1 MSNSQ
6 APKSAKPSKVST
18 LPPPSNPLKPSSVSS
33 HLAMV
38 ELKQRILT
46 SLSKLSDRDTYQI
59 AVEDLEKTIQS
70 LSPDSLPMFLNC
82 LFDSSNDPKQA
93 VKKESL
99 RLLSVL
105 CNCHGELAASHLTK
119 IIAHI
124 VKRLKD
130 SDSGVKDACRDSIGV
145 LSGQYLKGESGGNM
159 VGLFV
164 KPLFEAMGDQ
174 NKGVQSGAAT
184 CMAKMVE
191 CASDPPLAAF
201 QKLCPRIFKLLNNQN
216 FMVKASL
223 LSVVA
228 SLSQVG
234 AIPTQSLEALLLSIH
249 ECLGSTDWATR
260 KAAAD
265 ALSSLALHS
274 SNLIADRTASTITL
288 LEGCRFDRMKPV
300 RDSMTEA
307 LQLWKKIAGEGEEG
321 AADDQKALS
330 RDGDNVQS
338 DESSEKNGSKNPSA
352 GDKSTLTSDSV
363 SEGKGGSVID
373 KAVVILKKKAP
384 ALTDRELNPEF
395 FQKLETRGSDDLPV
409 EVVVPRRYLNSS
421 NLKREEESKTNDPAT
436 KRRLSGVGNNQSDDF
451 HTYSSSKNRNIERGA
466 AGVGDKW
473 PEKKVNG
480 NNLRQRTTDADDRI
494 DVIQREP
501 SGNRLGFSKVDE
513 QPEGS
518 FINKKGSWLAIQ
530 RQLVQ
535 LERQQAHLM
544 NMLQD
549 FMGGSHDSMVTLE
562 NRVRGLERIVEDMAR
577 DLSLSSGRRGGN
589 FKSAFEGSYN
599 RPLGKYNGFSDYG
612 SKFSG
617 RIPFVQTDGI
627 VPGVRGRGTSW
638 RSEKPDDC
646 DFPAFGASRNGQVAS
661 RRSPASSNRDS
672 RSPKSDHESGQFG
685 GGRRGWDKGPGP
697 VRLGEGPSARSVWQ
711 ASKDEATL
719 EAIRVAGE
727 DGVTSQS
734 GRVPELAAEAVGDD
748 IVGPERD
755 PVWTSWSN
763 AMHALQVGDMDSA
776 YAEVLSTGDDPLLIK
791 LMDRSGPIVDQLSN
805 EIANEALQAIVQ
817 FLMEQDL
824 FDICLSW
831 IQQLVEVV
839 LENGPNALGIP
850 MELKKELLLNLHEA
864 SSTMDP
870 PENWEGVKSWTG
882 EIHGR
887 VVCDVCADS
896 SIGPEDHVLEGAE
909 VAILCITKSGEVVN
923 YQAFTNT
930 KGLYTVA
937 ETMPESDRWDACLA
951 RPISSFHD
959 HCNHLGNNSTG
970 IKFAYNRPSGHFH
983 TIRPFVYRPSTAP
996 TYCI

>member
-6 APKSAKPSKVST
+6 APKSSKPSKVST

-59 AVEDLEKTIQS
+59 AVEDLEKTIEC
-70 LSPDSLPMFLNC
+70 LSPDSLPMLLNC

-119 IIAHI
+119 IIPHI

-130 SDSGVKDACRDSIGV
+130 ADSGVRDACRDSIGA
-145 LSGQYLKGESGGNM
+145 LSAQYLKGESGGNM

-164 KPLFEAMGDQ
+164 KPLFDAMGEQ

-184 CMAKMVE
+184 CLAKMVE

-201 QKLCPRIFKLLNNQN
+201 QKLCPRIRKLLNNQN
-216 FMVKASL
+216 FMAKASL
-223 LSVVA
+223 LAVVA

-234 AIPTQSLEALLLSIH
+234 AIPPQSLEALLPSIH

-265 ALSSLALHS
+265 ALSALALHS
-274 SNLIADRTASTITL
+274 GNLVADRASSTVTV

-307 LQLWKKIAGEGEEG
+307 LQLWKNIAGEGEERT
-321 AADDQKALS
+321 ADDQKALS
-330 RDGDNVQS
+330 RDGDNAQS
-338 DESSEKNGSKNPSA
+338 AESPEKNVSKNPTT
-352 GDKSTLTSDSV
+352 GDNKTLASDSV
-363 SEGKGGSVID
+363 SEGKGGSIID

-384 ALTDRELNPEF
+384 AFTDRELNPEF
-395 FQKLETRGSDDLPV
+395 FQKLETRSTDDLPV

-421 NLKREEESKTNDPAT
+421 NLRSQEESESNDPAT
-436 KRRLSGVGNNQSDDF
+436 KRRLSGVGNSQTDDF
-451 HTYSSSKNRNIERGA
+451 HASSSSKNRNIERRASGMR
-466 AGVGDKW
+466 DKW
-473 PEKKVNG
+473 PEEKVNG
-480 NNLRQRTTDADDRI
+480 NDLRKRASDADDRI
-494 DVIQREP
+494 DVNQRE
-501 SGNRLGFSKVDE
+501 SSEKRFSFSKVDE
-513 QPEGS
+513 QSEGS
-518 FINKKGSWLAIQ
+518 FISNKGSWLAIQ

-535 LERQQAHLM
+535 LERQQGHLM

-577 DLSLSSGRRGGN
+577 DLPISSGRRGGN
-589 FKSAFEGSYN
+589 FTSAFEGSHN

-617 RIPFVQTDGI
+617 RIPFVERFAQSDGTA
-627 VPGVRGRGTSW
+627 PGVRGRGPSW
-638 RSEKPDDC
+638 RSEMPGDW
-646 DFPAFGASRNGQVAS
+646 DFLAFGASRNGQVVS
-661 RRSPASSNRDS
+661 RRAPASSNLDS
-672 RSPKSDHESGQFG
+672 RSPKSEHESDQF

-697 VRLGEGPSARSVWQ
+697 ARLGEGPSARSVWQ

-719 EAIRVAGE
+719 EAIRIAGE
-727 DGVTSQS
+727 DGVISQS
-734 GRVPELAAEAVGDD
+734 GRVPELTAEAVGDD
-748 IVGPERD
+748 NVGPERD

-776 YAEVLSTGDDPLLIK
+776 YAEVLSTGDDLLLIK
-791 LMDRSGPIVDQLSN
+791 LMDRSGPMVDQLSN
-805 EIANEALQAIVQ
+805 EIAIEALHAIVQ

-839 LENGPNALGIP
+839 LDNGPDALGIP

-864 SSTMDP
+864 ASTMDP
-870 PENWEGVKSWTG
+870 PENWEGAAP
-882 EIHGR
+882 
-887 VVCDVCADS
+887 DQ
-896 SIGPEDHVLEGAE
+896 L
-909 VAILCITKSGEVVN
+909 LL
-923 YQAFTNT
+923 Q
-930 KGLYTVA
+930 
-937 ETMPESDRWDACLA
+937 LA
-951 RPISSFHD
+951 SAWKIELQQFD
-959 HCNHLGNNSTG
+959 
-970 IKFAYNRPSGHFH
+970 K
-983 TIRPFVYRPSTAP
+983 
-996 TYCI
+996 